1 MTAQL
6 VSLYVRA
13 TDHQEWHLA
22 RRWLELPAAGA
33 YTWASEVPAPGVE
46 TLLQREDV
54 DAADVGAG
62 EAAPAPAAVGDGTL
76 PIIECN
82 GCAKPYGV
90 RLLEGAGDGGAD
102 IYAFFPV
109 CQCEGR
115 SPRPRLRGGTGARAS
130 FAPASSP
137 ESRSN

>member
-6 VSLYVRA
+6 VSLYVR
-13 TDHQEWHLA
+13 TTSSQEWHLL
-22 RRWLELPAAGA
+22 RRWLEQPGA
-33 YTWASEVPAPGVE
+33 ERYTWQSETPAPGVE

-54 DAADVGAG
+54 DVADVGAS

-115 SPRPRLRGGTGARAS
+115 SPRPRLRGGTGARAA
-130 FAPASSP
+130 FAPPASA
-137 ESRSN
+137 ETRRN